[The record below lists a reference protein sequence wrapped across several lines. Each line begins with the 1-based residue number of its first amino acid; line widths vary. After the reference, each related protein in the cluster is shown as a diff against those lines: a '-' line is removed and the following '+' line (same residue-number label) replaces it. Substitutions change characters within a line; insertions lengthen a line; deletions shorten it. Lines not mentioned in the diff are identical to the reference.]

1 MIKRTR
7 AKQILTGLFL
17 ILLGIV
23 LYDIIFPPFKLQ
35 NLKEAELKIDMVEFN
50 LRLLNKYNTP
60 REPLSS
66 NFRDFFNGE
75 YSLPAYSII
84 RYNVISSLF
93 LLVVPLLFMLGVL
106 LFLEA
111 SFKITVIVMAIFGV
125 FTVLPLFLI

>member
-1 MIKRTR
+1 MET
-7 AKQILTGLFL
+7 
-17 ILLGIV
+17 
-23 LYDIIFPPFKLQ
+23 
-35 NLKEAELKIDMVEFN
+35 IDFN

-84 RYNVISSLF
+84 RYNVVSSLF
-93 LLVVPLLFMLGVL
+93 LLVVPLFFMLGVL

-111 SFKITVIVMAIFGV
+111 SLKITVIVMSIFGV